1 MKRLPLLIAV
11 GYPLI
16 LFGVLFIVARKD
28 PFGIFDEL
36 YLLATGVVA
45 PALATTVLVILWRR
59 DDGPTLLKTL
69 GLVGWV
75 ILVTLAHFWLVAE
88 FAKGV

>member
-1 MKRLPLLIAV
+1 MKRLPLLIAF

-16 LFGVLFIVARKD
+16 LFGVLFLVARND
-28 PFGIFDEL
+28 PFAIFDDT
-36 YLLATGVVA
+36 YLMATGVVA
-45 PALATTVLVILWRR
+45 PALATTLAIILWRR
-59 DDGPTLLKTL
+59 ETGPSLLTAL